1 MAHPRAPR
9 SHRVIVAC
17 IEFGDPMVHGDY
29 SHCHRNLVQR
39 ELLTALESLD
49 LPEDPK
55 AYATRLKAEKQA
67 LQMLTKK
74 IQEYER
80 MHWYNAL
87 KKRIPGPLLNQ
98 PGTGCFIQKKA
109 KAPGASTLFWLR
121 YDEQEHLRRH
131 RSLRHW
137 AIACPCCSHPQDYS
151 NVHALFHCTADRIPR
166 ASKQDYEEARTH
178 LKAYWDSFFIEGLPE
193 APSEAPSG
201 LLPRLNTFNGS
212 RDPTQHTTR
221 TLLEGQ
227 WSVSPKPRLIGS
239 PSPRRHFIRFDE
251 NSNLRSRLNA
261 HPRLLLH
268 GPGED
273 AQPMRTKFSLS
284 NASTNA
290 GTLTN

>member
-1 MAHPRAPR
+1 
-9 SHRVIVAC
+9 
-17 IEFGDPMVHGDY
+17 
-29 SHCHRNLVQR
+29 
-39 ELLTALESLD
+39 
-49 LPEDPK
+49 
-55 AYATRLKAEKQA
+55 
-67 LQMLTKK
+67 
-74 IQEYER
+74 
-80 MHWYNAL
+80 MHWYNAPL

-201 LLPRLNTFNGS
+201 ALTETQYLQWLTGPHPTHYKDASRRAVVSLTQTEIDRIAIASATFHTIRRKQQFTVTAQRPPPTAAPRPRRRRPTDADKVLIVQRIYQCRDAHELESVLRWTSFDCASLYQAPQMARRLPR
-212 RDPTQHTTR
+212 P
-221 TLLEGQ
+221 
-227 WSVSPKPRLIGS
+227 
-239 PSPRRHFIRFDE
+239 IRC
-251 NSNLRSRLNA
+251 SLSALSYTNLTGYF
-261 HPRLLLH
+261 LLLLIPLRKDRVH
-268 GPGED
+268 FVRHPL
-273 AQPMRTKFSLS
+273 PRS
-284 NASTNA
+284 NPDKQ
-290 GTLTN
+290 